1 MNKSRA
7 SRQVYA
13 DLLERYGRLVA
24 DAFFRALD
32 DLRSQAEIQRVMAA
46 IESRNLD
53 EALDAL
59 HIDPEAFS
67 ELAERIRQSYA
78 ESGKATSDL
87 MPKRRPDGVA
97 MVVRFDGRNPEAE
110 AWLSRH
116 SSDLITRLT
125 QEQRQLVR
133 ATLSV
138 SMEQGRNPRQ
148 AALDIVGRVN
158 RVTGKREGGIL
169 GLTTAQ
175 ARFVDNPNWLT
186 DPKNNPPG
194 ARQQLNSTDPALLK
208 GYLTRKR
215 RDKRFDRSV
224 TKAIREGRPVDPDI
238 AAKAMIAY
246 ERRLLKLRGETI
258 GRVETMTS
266 LQSAKHEAY
275 RQAIAA
281 GKVAASAITK
291 VWRSAGDLRVR
302 HTHQGLNRD
311 KAKFHEPFV
320 SPSGARLLYPM
331 DRSLGAGANEV
342 VGCRCDCEYQIDF
355 YADLE

>member
-1 MNKSRA
+1 MTKSRA

-53 EALDAL
+53 DALDAL

-67 ELAERIRQSYA
+67 ELADRLRQTYA
-78 ESGKATSDL
+78 ESGKTTTEL

-169 GLTTAQ
+169 GLTAQ
-175 ARFVDNPNWLT
+175 QADYVARARAELASG
-186 DPKNNPPG
+186 DPEAMK
-194 ARQQLNSTDPALLK
+194 Q
-208 GYLTRKR
+208 YLTRGR

-224 TKAIREGRPVDPDI
+224 TKAIREGRAVDPDI

-246 ERRLLKLRGETI
+246 ERRLLQLRGETI
-258 GRVETMTS
+258 GRVESMTS
-266 LQSAKHEAY
+266 MQTAKHEAY

-281 GKVAASAITK
+281 GKVSATAITK
-291 VWRSAGDLRVR
+291 IWRSAGDLRVR
-302 HTHQGLNRD
+302 HTHRRLNRD
-311 KAKFHEPFV
+311 RTKFNEPFI
-320 SPSGARLLYPM
+320 SPSGARMLYPM

-342 VGCRCDCEYQIDF
+342 VGCRCDCEYEIDF

>member
-1 MNKSRA
+1 MNKTRA

-46 IESRNLD
+46 IEARNLD

-67 ELAERIRQSYA
+67 ELAERIRQTYA

-87 MPKRRPDGVA
+87 MPKRRPDGLA

-116 SSDLITRLT
+116 SSDLISHLT

-133 ATLSV
+133 AMLSV

-158 RVTGKREGGIL
+158 RITGKREGGIL
-169 GLTTAQ
+169 GLTVQQ
-175 ARFVDNPNWLT
+175 ADFV
-186 DPKNNPPG
+186 
-194 ARQQLNSTDPALLK
+194 ARARDELASGDPAAMK
-208 GYLTRKR
+208 HYLTRGR

-224 TKAIREGRPVDPDI
+224 TKAIREGRPVDPEI
-238 AAKAMIAY
+238 ATKAMIAY
-246 ERRLLKLRGETI
+246 ERRLLQLRGETI

-275 RQAIAA
+275 RQAVAA
-281 GKVAASAITK
+281 GKVAATAITK
-291 VWRSAGDLRVR
+291 IWRTAGDLRVR
-302 HTHQGLNRD
+302 HTHQRLNRD
-311 KAKFHEPFV
+311 KAKFNEPFV
-320 SPSGARLLYPM
+320 SPSGARMLYPM
-331 DRSLGAGANEV
+331 DRSLGAGASEI
-342 VGCRCDCEYQIDF
+342 VGCRCDCEYKIDF